1 MSRRKPLKEDQE
13 LSELRLTEQHLLLR
27 HKEFAEIPKKLA
39 LELKEREC
47 TMPPLA
53 EIEERKLRIQHEAI
67 VSRGQ
72 VNNILRDQN
81 RSLMLLFLLMAAT
94 AALIWWGLK
103 LMQG

>member
-1 MSRRKPLKEDQE
+1 MSRRKLLKEDQE
-13 LSELRLTEQHLLLR
+13 LNELLLTEQQLLLR
-27 HKEFAEIPKKLA
+27 QKEFAEIPKKLA

-53 EIEERKLRIQHEAI
+53 EIADRERRIQHESI

-81 RSLMLLFLLMAAT
+81 RSLLLLFLLMTAT
-94 AALIWWGLK
+94 AALVWWGLK

>member
-13 LSELRLTEQHLLLR
+13 LSELRLTEQQLLLR

-53 EIEERKLRIQHEAI
+53 EIADRQLRIQHEAI

-72 VNNILRDQN
+72 INNIRRDQN
-81 RSLMLLFLLMAAT
+81 RSMLLLFLLMTAT